1 MCFFPPICTVRN
13 ILNKNKLS
21 KQQHL
26 SASYIKRF
34 ILSLA
39 ILRIMLSWHGSRLFK
54 HNFISGTVTG
64 CFSSFVS
71 VSFLKDC
78 CQGIYTKNMY
88 FSYLKNSQFAIARH
102 SEMNPAQTQDWV
114 KGIIPQVS
122 LSHRV
127 SISNFQSTTKKV
139 RTGASQAYSNS
150 SWKSHWFKDSIVSR
164 NIRHKI
170 APVLYRTVTEG
181 SATQASAP
189 SLQNYSKAPSPLLVS
204 Y

>member
-1 MCFFPPICTVRN
+1 MEAGYLSTTSFQEQLQVVFLHLFPF
-13 ILNKNKLS
+13 
-21 KQQHL
+21 
-26 SASYIKRF
+26 RF
-34 ILSLA
+34 
-39 ILRIMLSWHGSRLFK
+39 SRTAVKAFTL
-54 HNFISGTVTG
+54 
-64 CFSSFVS
+64 
-71 VSFLKDC
+71 
-78 CQGIYTKNMY
+78 KNMY

-102 SEMNPAQTQDWV
+102 SETNPAQTRDWV